1 MMMTTTTT
9 VHAVRAAAATTET
22 ITIHVAQTFS
32 SCGSTYISTCCGAF
46 VIQSNRVPYH
56 TIATTSHKAYTRT
69 ECFPQN
75 NRASGRARARVPFA
89 QNLLRIW
96 KCTLSS
102 RLNANA
108 CSHLF
113 QHIEARNIQFLLP
126 DSEFGVYKV
135 KLVSVAFAPMPVVAA
150 AAAHTKTNPNS

>member
-1 MMMTTTTT
+1 MWHKHFHR
-9 VHAVRAAAATTET
+9 VGQHIFQLVVALSSYKATECRT
-22 ITIHVAQTFS
+22 
-32 SCGSTYISTCCGAF
+32 
-46 VIQSNRVPYH
+46 IQSLQHH
-56 TIATTSHKAYTRT
+56 TKHTLEPNVSLKII
-69 ECFPQN
+69 E
-75 NRASGRARARVPFA
+75 RAGGRARAFRSLKIFCVYG
-89 QNLLRIW
+89 NVHSG
-96 KCTLSS
+96 TLSS